1 MSLTFS
7 ISYWVYLIFNVLNFM
22 KSKVDILV
30 FLKVLGSFK
39 HRRCTICCN
48 LGFTQENAA
57 AETTPWQKPVCFL
70 RYSLF
75 ALLLLSEK
83 YNIYNKL
90 NFNVMIPTLIEQIMM
105 QYLGFISFFKV
116 LLSHYKISSR
126 ETGSVF
132 WCGLIPL
139 HLWLQSLP
147 CKKKQ
152 LFFLTPDYLQ
162 DQQIGLIS
170 SGARNI

>member
-7 ISYWVYLIFNVLNFM
+7 ISYWVYLIFYVLNFM
-22 KSKVDILV
+22 KIKVDILV
-30 FLKVLGSFK
+30 FLKVWDSFK
-39 HRRCTICCN
+39 HRSCTTWCN
-48 LGFTQENAA
+48 PGFTQENVA
-57 AETTPWQKPVCFL
+57 AENTRWQKLVWFL
-70 RYSLF
+70 WHSPF
-75 ALLLLSEK
+75 ALLWLPEK
-83 YNIYNKL
+83 YNIYSNL
-90 NFNVMIPTLIEQIMM
+90 NFKVMIPTLIGQIMM

-116 LLSHYKISSR
+116 FLSHYKISFR
-126 ETGSVF
+126 KTGSVF

-139 HLWLQSLP
+139 HLWLLSLP

-152 LFFLTPDYLQ
+152 LFFLTPDYLH